1 MKAELS
7 PEIHAELLRGKNSI
21 NEIQGNRVYIATIVE
36 DLISRYLSSYV
47 KRETTKRI
55 TKLNN
60 EKAKRKARIKKQIES
75 IRDASHLYKKSETLA
90 DLLIK

>member
-7 PEIHAELLRGKNSI
+7 PEIHAELVRGKNNL
-21 NEIQGNRVYIATIVE
+21 NEIQGNRVFLATIVE

-55 TKLNN
+55 TKLNK
-60 EKAKRKARIKKQIES
+60 EKAKRKARITKQVKS
-75 IRDASHLYKKSETLA
+75 IMDESHLYKKYETLA

>member
-7 PEIHAELLRGKNSI
+7 PEIHAELLRGKNNL
-21 NEIQGNRVYIATIVE
+21 NEIQGNRVFLATIIE

-47 KRETTKRI
+47 KGETTKRI

-75 IRDASHLYKKSETLA
+75 TRDVSHLYKKYETLA